1 MQRAD
6 LIWYNTHD
14 FTKPKEMKMKFSTMM
29 AFFAAALCVAGCR
42 YDKTGKGGGGGS
54 DQASAQDITTTQ
66 DSQFSDA
73 QSQSGPI
80 SSMTEGKFEDL
91 YTRCTDV
98 NFEPVYFGFDSTVVP
113 QGELGKIDAVVQ
125 HLASRADRVVVVEGN
140 CDERGSNE
148 YNMSLGEQRAII
160 VRNYLV
166 QSGITPDRIQTRSY
180 GEEKPAVDGHD
191 EGAWSRNRR
200 GEFAIYQK

>member
-1 MQRAD
+1 
-6 LIWYNTHD
+6 
-14 FTKPKEMKMKFSTMM
+14 MKFSTMT
-29 AFFAAALCVAGCR
+29 AVVAAALCVAGCR
-42 YDKTGKGGGGGS
+42 YDKAGNGNAGGDGDNVKS
-54 DQASAQDITTTQ
+54 QDISTQ
-66 DSQFSDA
+66 DTQFNDA
-73 QSQSGPI
+73 QSGSI

-113 QGELGKIDAVVQ
+113 QGELGKIDAVVR
-125 HLASRADRVVVVEGN
+125 HLTARTDRVVVVEGN

-166 QSGITPDRIQTRSY
+166 QNGIAADRIQTRSY

-191 EGAWSRNRR
+191 ESAWSRNRR
-200 GEFAIYQK
+200 GEFAIFQK